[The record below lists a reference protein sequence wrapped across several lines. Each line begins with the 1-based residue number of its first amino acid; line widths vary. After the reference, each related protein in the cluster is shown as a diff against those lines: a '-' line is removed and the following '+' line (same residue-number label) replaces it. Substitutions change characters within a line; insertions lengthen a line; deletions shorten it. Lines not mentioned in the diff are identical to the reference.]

1 MTLQHVDHPGVP
13 TRPTGP
19 ELRALLDRAAGFP
32 ELAEKYRTSTAD
44 GGPVGIDGLPPL
56 SGEELRGAVWGGIR
70 SGLTRDRGS
79 VLYLGG
85 GTTERPS
92 ATLVPADLFAA
103 DILRDWQPLGPQDM
117 LLNLSRGT
125 RLWPAHDLCNSLAGL
140 SGSSTIPYGSPEGG
154 DLARWVDFFG
164 QCGANALAADTP
176 TIREL
181 LRFCQLTGRRLNWL
195 RTLLW
200 FGTGLDRT
208 IAELIA
214 KVIPQARVWGLYGS
228 VESWA
233 VAGNGPDCGRNVFHP
248 LRHQYVE
255 LLDGELLV
263 STLHERAITPV
274 LRYRTGDIGEFVQ
287 CPCGSPTPG
296 VRLLGRL
303 DDVLSFR
310 GARFSRSE
318 LAELAMSVE
327 EVAHADAVVL
337 DAGLPTE
344 RLRLRVTLR
353 DGLLADRYQV
363 EWIKECVL
371 GRHLT
376 LSRVLDEAQE
386 SVEVVAADGIRQP
399 AAA

>member
-1 MTLQHVDHPGVP
+1 MTLQHVDHPGVA

-32 ELAEKYRTSTAD
+32 ELAEKYRTSTED
-44 GGPVGIDGLPPL
+44 GGPLGIDGLPPL
-56 SGEELRGAVWGGIR
+56 SSEELRGAVWGGIR

-85 GTTERPS
+85 GTAERPS

-103 DILRDWQPLGPQDM
+103 DILRDWQPLGPRDT

-125 RLWPAHDLCNSLAGL
+125 RLWPAHDLCNSLAAL
-140 SGSSTIPYGSPEGG
+140 SGSSSIPYGSPEGG

-181 LRFCQLTGRRLNWL
+181 LRYCQVTGRRLEWL

-200 FGTGLDRT
+200 FGTGLDGT

-214 KVIPQARVWGLYGS
+214 EVIPRAQVWGLYGS

-248 LRHQYVE
+248 MRHQYLEV
-255 LLDGELLV
+255 LDGELLV
-263 STLHERAITPV
+263 STLHERAITPL
-274 LRYRTGDIGEFVQ
+274 LRYRTGDTAEFAT
-287 CPCGSPTPG
+287 CPCGSPTPA

-327 EVAHADAVVL
+327 EVRHADVAVL

-344 RLRLRVTLR
+344 RLRLRVSLR

-376 LSRVLDEAQE
+376 LSRVLDEAQD
-386 SVEVVAADGIRQP
+386 SVEVVTADGIRQP